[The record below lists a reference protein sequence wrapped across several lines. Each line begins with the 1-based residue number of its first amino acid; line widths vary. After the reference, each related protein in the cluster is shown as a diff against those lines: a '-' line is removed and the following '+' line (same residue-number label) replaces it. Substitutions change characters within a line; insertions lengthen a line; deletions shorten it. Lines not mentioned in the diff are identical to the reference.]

1 MNLNPKIASAGIAGA
16 LTVVLMWVVS
26 LFGVEV
32 PAEVASAVTIIIAF
46 AAGYVRPQGS
56 WSPRD

>member
-1 MNLNPKIASAGIAGA
+1 MNINPKIASAGIAGA
-16 LTVVLMWVVS
+16 LTIVLMWVIS
-26 LFGVEV
+26 LFGVHV

-46 AAGYVRPQGS
+46 AVGYLRPQGS

>member
-16 LTVVLMWVVS
+16 LTVVLVWLVGV
-26 LFGVEV
+26 LGVEV
-32 PAEVASAVTIIIAF
+32 PAEVASAVTVIIAF
-46 AAGYVRPQGS
+46 AAGYIRQSGS

>member
-1 MNLNPKIASAGIAGA
+1 VNLNPKIASAGVAGA
-16 LTVVLMWVVS
+16 LTIVLMWVVS
-26 LFGVEV
+26 LFGVDV

-46 AAGYVRPQGS
+46 AAGYIRPQGS